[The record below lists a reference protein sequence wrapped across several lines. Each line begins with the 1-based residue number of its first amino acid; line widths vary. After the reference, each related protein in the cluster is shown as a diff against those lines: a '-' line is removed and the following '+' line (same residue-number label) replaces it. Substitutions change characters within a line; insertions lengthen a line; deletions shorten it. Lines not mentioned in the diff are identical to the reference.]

1 MKVNRILKI
10 YILEDDRWYG
20 AMLEHHLSLNP
31 DYQVSKFENEQA
43 FFKALFDAPD
53 VVTLDY
59 SLNEMDGS
67 QVLKK
72 IKQVSPQTEIIIIS
86 GQKDVATAVSLL
98 KAGAF
103 DYIVKDEDTNDR
115 LWNALLHLQEI
126 KKLRKEVE
134 SLKSELKKKYDFSKT
149 IIGQSEAIKR
159 VFALIEKATQTN
171 ITVSLTGETGTG
183 KEMVAKAI
191 HYNSARQK
199 YSFIAINVAAIPKD
213 LLESELFG
221 HEKGAFTGA
230 SDKRIGKFEEA
241 NKGTIFL
248 DEIGEMDPFLQSKLL
263 RVLQEREITRIGG
276 NAIVPIDIRIIVAT
290 HKNLIEEVKAKRFRE
305 DLYYRLLGLPIEL
318 PPLRERDN
326 DILIL
331 AKHFIISFCN
341 ENRLPVKSFSPEAL
355 QRLRSYHF
363 PGNIRELKSVVELAV
378 VMADEELVEEKDIN
392 LNVSGN
398 TASLLMQESTLREYE
413 LKIIQHF
420 MEKYEND
427 VLVVAKKLDVGKS
440 TIYRMIQNGDLK
452 LDRAKAIL

>member
-1 MKVNRILKI
+1 MKANRILKI

-43 FFKALFDAPD
+43 FFKALIDVPD
-53 VVTLDY
+53 VVTLDC
-59 SLNEMDGS
+59 SLNEMVGS

-72 IKQVSPQTEIIIIS
+72 IKQASPQTEVIIIS
-86 GQKDVATAVSLL
+86 GQKDIATAVSLL

-126 KKLRKEVE
+126 KNLRKEVE
-134 SLKSELKKKYDFSKT
+134 RLKSELKKKYDFSKT

-199 YSFIAINVAAIPKD
+199 HAFIAINVAAIPKD

-276 NAIVPIDIRIIVAT
+276 NTIVPIDIRIIVAT

-363 PGNIRELKSVVELAV
+363 PGNVRELKSVVELAV
-378 VMADEELVEEKDIN
+378 VMADGELVEEKDIN

-413 LKIIQHF
+413 LKIMQHF

-452 LDRAKAIL
+452 LDRAKAII

>member
-1 MKVNRILKI
+1 MKTNRLLKI

-31 DYQVSKFENEQA
+31 DYQVSKFENEHA
-43 FFKALFDAPD
+43 FFKALIDIPD

-59 SLNEMDGS
+59 SLTEMDGG

-72 IKQVSPQTEIIIIS
+72 IKQLSPQTEVIIIS
-86 GQKDVATAVSLL
+86 GQKDIATAVGLL

-115 LWNALLHLQEI
+115 LWNALLHLMEI
-126 KKLRKEVE
+126 KNLRKEVE
-134 SLKSELKKKYDFSKT
+134 SLKIELKKKYDFSKT
-149 IIGQSEAIKR
+149 IVGQSDAIKR
-159 VFALIEKATQTN
+159 IFALIEKATQTN

-199 YSFIAINVAAIPKD
+199 FPFIAINVAAIPKE

-248 DEIGEMDPFLQSKLL
+248 DEIGEMDPFLQAKLL
-263 RVLQEREITRIGG
+263 RVLQEREITRVGG
-276 NAIVPIDIRIIVAT
+276 NSVVPIDIRIIVAT
-290 HKNLIEEVKAKRFRE
+290 HKNLLEEVKAKRFRE

-318 PPLRERDN
+318 PPLREREN

-331 AKHFIISFCN
+331 AKYFINSFCN
-341 ENRLPVKSFSPEAL
+341 ENKLPIKSFSSEAL

-363 PGNIRELKSVVELAV
+363 PGNVRELKSIVELAV
-378 VMADEELVEEKDIN
+378 VMSDGETVEEKDIN
-392 LNVSGN
+392 LNISGN
-398 TASLLMQESTLREYE
+398 SASLLMQETTLRDYE

-420 MEKYEND
+420 MEKYDND

-452 LDRAKAIL
+452 QQ

>member
-1 MKVNRILKI
+1 MKTNRLLKI
-10 YILEDDRWYG
+10 FILEDDRWYG

-31 DYQVSKFENEQA
+31 GYQVSKFENEHA
-43 FFKALFDAPD
+43 FFKALIDTPD

-59 SLNEMDGS
+59 SLTEMDGS

-72 IKQVSPQTEIIIIS
+72 IKQINPQIEVIVIS
-86 GQKDVATAVSLL
+86 GQKDIATAVNLL

-126 KKLRKEVE
+126 KSLRKEVE
-134 SLKSELKKKYDFSKT
+134 SLKSELKKKYDFSKS

-159 VFALIEKATQTN
+159 VFALIDKATQTN

-191 HYNSARQK
+191 HYNSVRQK
-199 YSFIAINVAAIPKD
+199 SPFIAINVAAIPKE

-248 DEIGEMDPFLQSKLL
+248 DEIGEMDLFLQAKLL
-263 RVLQEREITRIGG
+263 RVLQEREITRVGG
-276 NAIVPIDIRIIVAT
+276 NGLVPIDIRIIVAT
-290 HKNLIEEVKAKRFRE
+290 HKNLLEEVKAKRFRE

-318 PPLRERDN
+318 PALRERDN

-341 ENRLPVKSFSPEAL
+341 ENKLPVKSFSPEAL
-355 QRLRSYHF
+355 QRLQSYHF
-363 PGNIRELKSVVELAV
+363 PGNVRELKSVVELAV
-378 VMADEELVEEKDIN
+378 VMADGEQVEAKDIN

-398 TASLLMQESTLREYE
+398 SASLLMQETTLRAYE

-452 LDRAKAIL
+452 QK

>member
-1 MKVNRILKI
+1 MKANRILKI

-43 FFKALFDAPD
+43 FFKAMIDVPD

-59 SLNEMDGS
+59 SLTNMDGS

-72 IKQVSPQTEIIIIS
+72 IKQISPQTEVVIIS
-86 GQKDVATAVSLL
+86 GQEDIATAVNLL
-98 KAGAF
+98 KTGAF
-103 DYIVKDEDTNDR
+103 DYIVKDEDTLDR
-115 LWNALLHLQEI
+115 LWNVLLHLQEI
-126 KKLRKEVE
+126 KNLRKEVE
-134 SLKSELKKKYDFSKT
+134 NLKSELKKKYDFSKI
-149 IIGQSEAIKR
+149 IIGQSDAIKR
-159 VFALIEKATQTN
+159 IFSLIEKATQTN
-171 ITVSLTGETGTG
+171 ITVSLKGETGTG

-191 HYNSARQK
+191 HYNSVRQK
-199 YSFIAINVAAIPKD
+199 FPFIAINVAAIPKD

-248 DEIGEMDPFLQSKLL
+248 DEIGEMDPLLQAKLL

-276 NAIVPIDIRIIVAT
+276 NAVVPIDIRIIVAT
-290 HKNLIEEVKAKRFRE
+290 HKNLLEEVKAKRFRE

-331 AKHFIISFCN
+331 AKHFINSFCN
-341 ENRLPVKSFSPEAL
+341 DNKLPIKSFSPESL
-355 QRLRSYHF
+355 QCLRSYHF
-363 PGNIRELKSVVELAV
+363 PGNVRELKSVVELAI
-378 VMADEELVEEKDIN
+378 VMSDGEQIEAKDIN
-392 LNVSGN
+392 LEVSES
-398 TASLLMQESTLREYE
+398 TASLLMQEKTLRDYE
-413 LKIIQHF
+413 LMIIQHF
-420 MEKYEND
+420 MEKYDDD
-427 VLVVAKKLDVGKS
+427 VLIVAKKLDVGKS

-452 LDRAKAIL
+452 QK